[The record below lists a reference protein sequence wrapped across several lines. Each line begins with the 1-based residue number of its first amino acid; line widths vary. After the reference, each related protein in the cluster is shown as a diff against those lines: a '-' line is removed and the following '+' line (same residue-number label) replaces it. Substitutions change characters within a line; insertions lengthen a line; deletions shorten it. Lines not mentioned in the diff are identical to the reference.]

1 MNTIKQA
8 DLLDIAVGLRAQV
21 TGQLPPAK
29 PACPVV
35 VGEVLPRST
44 KQDTQRREAALW
56 TQRLRHTRGSKA
68 GEWAAQL
75 AQAEL
80 SQWSHWELEQVARGN
95 FGETHRNLDR
105 VVGQDESGNDLTH
118 HEVVADPTWA
128 QKLAYNEL
136 VEFLALHLTAIEMAA
151 LSRAADGLPSHDRH
165 CLARARRK
173 AQAALAA

>member
-1 MNTIKQA
+1 
-8 DLLDIAVGLRAQV
+8 
-21 TGQLPPAK
+21 
-29 PACPVV
+29 V
-35 VGEVLPRST
+35 VGEVLPRCT

-56 TQRLRHTRGSKA
+56 SQRLQPRLSPTKA
-68 GEWAAQL
+68 GAWATQL
-75 AQAEL
+75 AEAEL
-80 SQWSHWELEQVARGN
+80 SQWSHWELEQQALGHEA
-95 FGETHRNLDR
+95 ETHRNLDR

-173 AQAALAA
+173 AQAALAS